1 MTNYR
6 TGSAGNMENPLC
18 EQLRR
23 EFRGRGLNAVRAE
36 RAETS
41 VMLERV
47 KRGLD
52 PYENA
57 PDPTKRTVSAVPR
70 TNAARRP
77 ASAPAKTAARPGAKV
92 AAWEAAPAKRSSA
105 APAAVRQNRSAA
117 VAARRIREKARVEEV
132 RVRSPFPLAAVSLLT
147 VFTLMFMVLTFS
159 LTQNYELSSEIS
171 ALQSQARELAQLERD
186 LSVQLE
192 ERDDIRVI
200 ENIAVNELGMV
211 KNDLVESRFVS
222 VSGGD
227 RIELTEEQEDAV
239 RAGLWSTMLSAIGE
253 NLGRLREY
261 IE

>member
-70 TNAARRP
+70 TNAARRS
-77 ASAPAKTAARPGAKV
+77 ASAPAKTAARSGAKV
-92 AAWEAAPAKRSSA
+92 AAAAPAKRTA
-105 APAAVRQNRSAA
+105 APAAVRQDRSAA
-117 VAARRIREKARVEEV
+117 VAARRIREKAHVEEV

-171 ALQSQARELAQLERD
+171 ALQSQARELSQLERD

-261 IE
+261 ME